1 MPIYQPLVG
10 GRIVWQTVT
19 GATNAIAGTGYMCN
33 TSGAGFTVTLPAA
46 ANVGDNIEF
55 ADAASSF
62 DTKNLVIAR
71 NGLKIMGLTADMT
84 VDVKDSSFA
93 LVYASAALGW
103 RLAT

>member
-10 GRIVWQTVT
+10 GRMVWHYAS
-19 GATNAIAGTGYMCN
+19 GATNAVVGNGYMCD
-33 TSGAGFTVTLPAA
+33 TSGAGFTVTLPSS